1 MDWLAVFVVCAIVVQ
16 LCLPLVGA
24 YRNNRR
30 QSMAKRRAD
39 LLEAA
44 ADRQCSKNLSDWQTD
59 SAKHDNGAPR
69 D

>member
-16 LCLPLVGA
+16 LCLPMIGA
-24 YRNNRR
+24 YSKARALAR
-30 QSMAKRRAD
+30 AKRRAD

-44 ADRQCSKNLSDWQTD
+44 ADQQACKVPADWHTD
-59 SAKHDNGAPR
+59 TFSQNNGAPR

>member
-16 LCLPLVGA
+16 FCLPLVGA
-24 YRNNRR
+24 YSNARAHA
-30 QSMAKRRAD
+30 MAKRRAD

-44 ADRQCSKNLSDWQTD
+44 ADRQASKVFANRHTVSPSPT
-59 SAKHDNGAPR
+59 NGAPR

>member
-30 QSMAKRRAD
+30 QSMAKRRAR

-44 ADRQCSKNLSDWQTD
+44 ADRQATKFDKIKGMIASEND
-59 SAKHDNGAPR
+59 SGAIE
-69 D
+69 